1 MAASAENESEAA
13 HITSTTSKHEHK
25 TTVIATR
32 HQLKEY
38 SYLFYVFGESGGDVG
53 HERDTSGKRR
63 MAATAENG
71 ERGGDSLHL
80 SVIR

>member
-1 MAASAENESEAA
+1 MAATAENESEAA
-13 HITSTTSKHEHK
+13 HFTSTTSKHEHK
-25 TTVIATR
+25 PTVIATR
-32 HQLKEY
+32 HQLIAY
-38 SYLFYVFGESGGDVG
+38 SNLFKVFGESRGDVG

-71 ERGGDSLHL
+71 ERRGDSLHL